1 MLGMRRREFITLLG
15 GTAAWPL
22 AARAQRPVT
31 PVIGF
36 LAAGANGPT
45 RWGTPFY
52 RGLKEA
58 GYVEGQNVAIEYR
71 GYEGPRRP
79 ARFHE
84 LATELVH
91 RQVAVIL
98 TSSDGA
104 ALAAKRAT
112 STIPIVFFNIGS
124 DPVKL
129 GLVASINRPAGNV
142 TGVGFGRTE
151 TAAKR
156 LDLLCQ
162 LVPTA
167 RAVAY
172 LSSGPSLSFEEEQ
185 EELVAAARALGRELI
200 VILCRSKDELGESFA
215 AMVERGAGALTLGFL
230 PGVPVDAIVSFA
242 AQYKIP
248 AMGYR
253 RQFALRGGLMSYN
266 PDVVDHGRIAAG
278 LVGQILN
285 GAMPAD
291 LPIRK
296 STKFDFVINLK
307 TAKALG
313 LAITPG
319 LLALADEVIE

>member
-1 MLGMRRREFITLLG
+1 MSICLQRRDFIAGLG
-15 GTAAWPL
+15 GAAAWPL
-22 AARAQRPVT
+22 AARAQRKPI

-36 LAAGANGPT
+36 LAQGTNGPN
-45 RWGTPFY
+45 RWGASFFE
-52 RGLKEA
+52 GLKEA
-58 GYVEGQNVAIEYR
+58 GYVQGQNVAIEYR
-71 GYEGPRRP
+71 EGPPRVPRLL
-79 ARFHE
+79 E

-91 RQVAVIL
+91 REVAVIL

-112 STIPIVFFNIGS
+112 STIPIVFFNVGS

-129 GLVASINRPAGNV
+129 RLVASINRPGGNV

-151 TAAKR
+151 TAGKR

-185 EELVAAARALGRELI
+185 EALVAAARALGRELI
-200 VILCRSKDELGESFA
+200 VTVCRSNDELGHSFA
-215 AMVERGAGALTLGFL
+215 TMVERGAGALIVGLL
-230 PGVPVDAIVSFA
+230 PGVPADAVVSFA
-242 AQYKIP
+242 SQYKIP
-248 AMGYR
+248 VGG
-253 RQFALRGGLMSYN
+253 FASQGGLMSYN
-266 PDVVDHGRIAAG
+266 IDFADHIRIAAN

-291 LPIRK
+291 LPVRGP
-296 STKFDFVINLK
+296 SKFHFIINLK
-307 TAKALG
+307 TVKQLG
-313 LAITPG
+313 LKVPQH
-319 LLALADEVIE
+319 LLAFADELIGE